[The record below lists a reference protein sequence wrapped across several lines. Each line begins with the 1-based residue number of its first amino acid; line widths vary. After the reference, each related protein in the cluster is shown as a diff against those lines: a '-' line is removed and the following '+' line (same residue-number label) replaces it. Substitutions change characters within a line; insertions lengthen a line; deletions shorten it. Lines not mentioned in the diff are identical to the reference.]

1 MTTQFENLNLILI
14 NVQKA
19 QFGIKDIKIRYQ
31 RELLGSSRVK
41 SMALAGELLERISEI
56 IEEEMHIESSNK

>member
-41 SMALAGELLERISEI
+41 SMALAGKLLERISEI

>member
-41 SMALAGELLERISEI
+41 SMSLAGELLERISEI